1 VRAALPRIP
10 LPGGRLSLMLTAAAL
25 LAVALG
31 GPALN
36 LRRDVYD
43 FLFVLDITG
52 SMNVADSGPDGAP
65 QRRIDF
71 AKALVREAVSA
82 MPCGSRAGLAIFTE
96 HRSFVLFAPVEVC
109 DNFLVVSTM
118 LERIDW
124 RMAWAARSE
133 VAKGL
138 YSGIEA
144 ARTLGAIA
152 REGGARRTRLVFM
165 SDGHEAPPV
174 NPALRPRF
182 GGQAGEVH
190 GVLAGI
196 GGAVPSPIP
205 FLDENDR
212 IIGYWGHDDVLQV
225 DRYSLGRPSTG
236 AAEPMAGI
244 DASDVRQRIAAG
256 TEHLS
261 SLRES
266 YLQQL
271 ANETGLD
278 YVRATTPAAF
288 ARRLLDPRLATQ
300 ESTRTDVAWM
310 PALLSLLCMLGLF
323 GSPILRDGFSSPIG

>member
-1 VRAALPRIP
+1 MKSARRRVP
-10 LPGGRLSLMLTAAAL
+10 LPGGRLSMMLAAAAL
-25 LAVALG
+25 LIVALA
-31 GPALN
+31 GPMLN
-36 LRRDVYD
+36 LKREVYD

-52 SMNVADSGPDGAP
+52 SMNVADAGPEGAR
-65 QRRIDF
+65 QRRLGF
-71 AKALVREAVSA
+71 ARALVREAVST

-96 HRSFVLFAPVEVC
+96 HRSFLLFAPVEVC

-144 ARTLGAIA
+144 AQTLGAIA
-152 REGGARRTRLVFM
+152 RDGGARRTRLVFM
-165 SDGHEAPPV
+165 TDGHEAPPV

-182 GGQAGEVH
+182 GGQAGEVR

-212 IIGYWGHDDVLQV
+212 VIGYWGHDDVLQV

-244 DASDVRQRIAAG
+244 DASEVRQRIAAG

-266 YLQQL
+266 YLKQL
-271 ANETGLD
+271 ARETGLD

-288 ARRLLDPRLATQ
+288 AQRLLDPRLATQ
-300 ESTRTDVAWM
+300 EITRTDVAWL
-310 PALLSLLCMLGLF
+310 PALLSLLCVLALF
-323 GSPILRDGFSSPIG
+323 GSPILRDGFSSPIA